1 MSEAPEIAILA
12 EGGMARLK
20 ELLRVLERGGFDA
33 QIIAPPEAKANA

>member
-20 ELLRVLERGGFDA
+20 ELLRVLEPRGFDA
-33 QIIAPPEAKANA
+33 RIIAAPEGKANA

>member
-20 ELLRVLERGGFDA
+20 ELLRVLEPRGFDA
-33 QIIAPPEAKANA
+33 QIIAPPEGKANT